1 MEQKKALNRKKLK
14 VILVICIVMIVTAG
28 IGLAAYIHHVD
39 TVTLGRKV
47 SVYRLDVSKLT
58 VGEAQQ
64 KISEAFQN
72 KTITFHE
79 EGKDVYNVSMEQL
92 GYSLDQ
98 DTLKSALETLKQER
112 SGTFK
117 LFASQRDYKIDY
129 QIIRDEAQEQA
140 ALSADHFDEKDRTE
154 PTDAHIRYSK
164 KKQKYVLVK
173 QVSGNQIDEN
183 RLLSYVEETLD
194 KDFETEL
201 LTSDV
206 KMELNEEV
214 YRQPDIEES
223 GEMKQKV
230 KKLNSLL
237 KKYRSTT
244 VSYLFGEETL
254 DKDFETELL
263 TSDVKMELNEE
274 VYRQPDIEESGEMKQ
289 KVKKLNSLLKK
300 YRSTTVSY
308 LFGEETQVL
317 DSDTISSWLRI
328 KNSGISIDKDAA
340 ADYIS
345 NMANKYNTIY
355 VPRTFHTS
363 LGTDVTVSDN
373 EYGYRIDQDAELTQL
388 LEDLKSGENVSRE
401 PVYSSSGMKRN
412 GTDDLAGSYIEFSLD
427 SQHLWLYKDGA
438 LVTETDIVSGAPTPE
453 RETYRGAWPIAY
465 KASPFTL
472 SSEEY
477 GYAETVKYWMPF
489 VYGQGLHDASW
500 QSAFGGNRYKT
511 GHGSHGCINLPEDQ
525 AALIYNT
532 IDGGY
537 PIIIY

>member
-1 MEQKKALNRKKLK
+1 MTAAVAAALGPVYLWHSWGKNYAGATAPGLWPRSWRGTVLGCTSATIWRCRRRPMGWC
-14 VILVICIVMIVTAG
+14 VACTGAARWYTMIVTAG

-72 KTITFHE
+72 KKITFHE
-79 EGKDVYNVSMEQL
+79 DGKDVYNVSMEQL

-244 VSYLFGEETL
+244 VSYLFGEET
-254 DKDFETELL
+254 
-263 TSDVKMELNEE
+263 
-274 VYRQPDIEESGEMKQ
+274 
-289 KVKKLNSLLKK
+289 
-300 YRSTTVSY
+300 
-308 LFGEETQVL
+308 QVL
-317 DSDTISSWLRI
+317 DSDTISSWLQI

-388 LEDLKSGENVSRE
+388 LEDLKSGENVS
-401 PVYSSSGMKRN
+401 K
-412 GTDDLAGSYIEFSLD
+412 
-427 SQHLWLYKDGA
+427 
-438 LVTETDIVSGAPTPE
+438 
-453 RETYRGAWPIAY
+453 TY
-465 KASPFTL
+465 
-472 SSEEY
+472 
-477 GYAETVKYWMPF
+477 V
-489 VYGQGLHDASW
+489 
-500 QSAFGGNRYKT
+500 
-511 GHGSHGCINLPEDQ
+511 
-525 AALIYNT
+525 NT
-532 IDGGY
+532 KI
-537 PIIIY
+537 